1 MNRNLLLLILL
12 SVILF
17 SCKDNTEPKEKF
29 VYDYEAYKTQDILL
43 AEEDR
48 GKRFFNYQL
57 ANIDGKN
64 VLILSMC
71 RGSLPLYSSYLSFYD
86 IESGEKIHNLV
97 VDSLDIMCHFY
108 FVGKD
113 SIFINCKNLYY
124 EKELQTPQALR
135 LIDWDGNVKKIY
147 GYDVDQ
153 TELRDYKYDIN
164 KLIPPQKEFVYC
176 RGSIIFR
183 STYSTSYGLL
193 GTKESVENPL
203 PIGIRMDTKENKY
216 HISKD
221 RKYAYIK
228 EGQYYPTNR
237 PIWIRKT
244 ANDLP
249 IFRYPYSSSAFE
261 WDFENDSVI
270 KHYFKSAFADSIMP
284 LPYLDEFGNEIPYCY
299 GYVEYDE
306 YNQVYLSPIFFNEK
320 IYGEPKSGLI
330 LADKNLLYLGDIYEP
345 KYWPTV
351 CNKDM
356 TLNIRRPN
364 DSTLT
369 INYLKLVKTS
379 CDYDKYID
387 SCRTVLQ
394 TMKQSMDDK
403 KNALLDGCPPINF
416 VNSQMNIKE
425 SSYKILTIHCNEGCT
440 GCENAAIYTLLE
452 NKEVL
457 NKVPLYIILSANNTA
472 HLDSYIGQT
481 GLSYFNKIALDST
494 GIMKSVANTSLLLNP
509 RITVVN
515 NGVVTLDTIY
525 QALDIEDKLLPQITG
540 PDEYTK
546 YILDENGEV
555 IVISKM

>member
-1 MNRNLLLLILL
+1 MLIII
-12 SVILF
+12 SHTLF
-17 SCKDNTEPKEKF
+17 SCSDNTKQNAKY
-29 VYDYEAYKTQDILL
+29 VYDYEIYKTRDILL
-43 AEEDR
+43 SEEDR
-48 GKRFFNYQL
+48 DKRFAGYQL
-57 ANIDGKN
+57 VNIDGKN

-71 RGSLPLYSSYLSFYD
+71 RSYLPIYSNSLSFYD

-330 LADKNLLYLGDIYEP
+330 LADKNFLYLGDIYEP

-546 YILDENGEV
+546 YILDKNGEV

>member
-1 MNRNLLLLILL
+1 MRRFLLLIILL
-12 SVILF
+12 VTLF
-17 SCKDNTEPKEKF
+17 SCKNNIKPLEKL
-29 VYDYEAYKTQDILL
+29 VYDYEVYKTQDIII
-43 AEEDR
+43 AKEDR
-48 GKRFFNYQL
+48 SKSFSNYQL
-57 ANIDGKN
+57 VNIDGQDII
-64 VLILSMC
+64 ILCMHCSP
-71 RGSLPLYSSYLSFYD
+71 LPTYNSSLSFYD
-86 IESGEKIHNLV
+86 LESGEKIHETV
-97 VDSLDIMCHFY
+97 IDSIDIMRHY
-108 FVGKD
+108 LFVGKD
-113 SIFINCKNLYY
+113 SIFINCKNDGM
-124 EKELQTPQALR
+124 ELDTPQALR

-147 GYDVDQ
+147 GYEIDQ
-153 TELRDYKYDIN
+153 DELDNYKYDIN
-164 KLIPPQKEFVYC
+164 KLIPPQKEFVFC
-176 RGSIIFR
+176 SGSIIFS
-183 STYSTSYGLL
+183 STYYTSDGLL

-203 PIGIRMDTKENKY
+203 PLGIRIDAKENKY
-216 HISKD
+216 HVSKH
-221 RKYAYIK
+221 RKYAYIN
-228 EGQYYPTNR
+228 EGQYYPSSVN
-237 PIWIRKT
+237 IWIRKT

-261 WDFENDSVI
+261 WDFENDNI
-270 KHYFKSAFADSIMP
+270 IEHYFKSALADSIMP
-284 LPYLDEFGNEIPYCY
+284 LPYPDEFGNEIPYCY

-306 YNQVYLSPIFFNEK
+306 YNQVYVSPIFFNRK
-320 IYGEPKSGLI
+320 IYGENKSGLI
-330 LADKNLLYLGDIYEP
+330 LADKNFQYIGDIYEP
-345 KYWPTV
+345 KYWPNV
-351 CNKDM
+351 FNKDM
-356 TLNIRRPN
+356 TLNIRKPN
-364 DSTLT
+364 DSTIT
-369 INYLKLVKTS
+369 INYLKLVKTDR
-379 CDYDKYID
+379 DYDMYVD
-387 SCRTVLQ
+387 SCRTVLSA
-394 TMKQSMDDK
+394 MKQSMDDK

-481 GLSYFNKIALDST
+481 GLSFFDKVVKDST
-494 GIMKSVANTSLLLNP
+494 GIMKTVAKTGLLLNP

>member
-29 VYDYEAYKTQDILL
+29 VYDYEVYKTQDILL

-48 GKRFFNYQL
+48 GKRFSKYQL

-147 GYDVDQ
+147 GYEID
-153 TELRDYKYDIN
+153 TNELNNCQYDIN
-164 KLIPPQKEFVYC
+164 KLIPPQKEFVFC
-176 RGSIIFR
+176 RGNIIFR
-183 STYSTSYGLL
+183 STYSDSYGFL

-203 PIGIRMDTKENKY
+203 PLGIRMDTKENKY
-216 HISKD
+216 HVSRH
-221 RKYAYIK
+221 RKFAYIK
-228 EGQYYPTNR
+228 EGMYYPSSVS
-237 PIWIRKT
+237 IWIRKT

-270 KHYFKSAFADSIMP
+270 EHYFASALADSIMP
-284 LPYLDEFGNEIPYCY
+284 LPYPDEMGNEVPYCY
-299 GYVEYDE
+299 GMVEYDE
-306 YNQVYLSPIFFNEK
+306 YNQIYISPIFFNRK
-320 IYGEPKSGLI
+320 IYGENKSGLI
-330 LADKNLLYLGDIYEP
+330 LADKNFQHIGDIYVP
-345 KYWPTV
+345 KYWPNV
-351 CNKDM
+351 FNKDM

-472 HLDSYIGQT
+472 HLDFYIGQT